1 MFLKKY
7 KSIIYFFIFLLLI
20 PFFLKYLNNFGKKRF
35 IENLYFNSPIFLS
48 NKKLCKNYDLL
59 INKYNDKTI
68 SFTLIDNEGN
78 IISEYNS
85 KIARIPASNLK
96 LLSTG
101 YVISKYDNFYS
112 LKTKLYK
119 DNKNNYFIEGSGD
132 PDLTLNDIQTLL
144 NNIKFNK
151 IINITL
157 FEVNRDIYWPE
168 GWTRQDKLYRYG
180 SPITKLAINSN
191 SSRHMNIQGLK
202 NYIYDYL
209 ITKFPNAE
217 INIFIKASSNYL
229 NKKKFLIES
238 INSNSILSLVTLANA
253 ESHNFTSESL
263 FKNASDT
270 WNNNSYQ
277 KLYFWLK
284 NRGLPIKNIYIA
296 DASGLSRNNRVT
308 TNLIASFLHKMKFN
322 NNYEFYASTL
332 SIMGMRGTLSN
343 SLLNSNINSKF
354 FGKTGTLSNVFS
366 LSGYFHKNGKIYS
379 ISIIQN
385 SKIIDKNKIF
395 NLLNDLYEIEECK

>member
-1 MFLKKY
+1 MLLKKY
-7 KSIIYFFIFLLLI
+7 KSTVYFFIFLLLI
-20 PFFLKYLNNFGKKRF
+20 PFCLKYLNNFRNKRF
-35 IENLYFNSPIFLS
+35 LENLYFNSPIFFL
-48 NKKLCKNYDLL
+48 NKKICKNYDLL
-59 INKYNDKTI
+59 KNKYLDKTI

-85 KIARIPASNLK
+85 KIARLPASNIK

-101 YVISKYDNFYS
+101 YVISKYNNFYS
-112 LKTKLYK
+112 LKTELYK

-132 PDLTLNDIQTLL
+132 PDLTLNDIQTLI

-157 FEVNRDIYWPE
+157 FEVNRDLYWPE
-168 GWTRQDKLYRYG
+168 GWTGQDKLYKYG

-191 SSRHMNIQGLK
+191 SSGYMNIQKLK
-202 NYIYDYL
+202 DYIYRYL
-209 ITKFPNAE
+209 LAKFPNSE
-217 INIFIKASSNYL
+217 INIFIKEFPNDL
-229 NKKKFLIES
+229 KKKKVLIKS
-238 INSNSILSLVTLANA
+238 INSNPILSLVTLANA

-270 WNNNSYQ
+270 WNDNSYQ

-284 NRGLPIKNIYIA
+284 NRGLPIKDLYIS
-296 DASGLSRNNRVT
+296 DASGLSRNNKVT

-332 SIMGMRGTLSN
+332 SIIGMRGTLAN
-343 SLLNSNINSKF
+343 SFLNSKVNRKF

-366 LSGYFHKNGKIYS
+366 LSGYLYKRDKIYS

-385 SKIIDKNKIF
+385 SSIIDKNKIL

>member
-1 MFLKKY
+1 MLLKKY
-7 KSIIYFFIFLLLI
+7 KSTIYFFIFLLLI
-20 PFFLKYLNNFGKKRF
+20 PFFLKYLNNFENKRF
-35 IENLYFNSPIFLS
+35 LENLYFNSPIFFS

-59 INKYNDKTI
+59 TNKYLDKTI
-68 SFTLIDNEGN
+68 SFTLIDSEGN

-85 KIARIPASNLK
+85 KIARIPASNQK

-101 YVISKYDNFYS
+101 YVISKYDNFHS
-112 LKTKLYK
+112 LKTKLYS

-132 PDLTLNDIQTLL
+132 PDLTLNDIKTLL

-151 IINITL
+151 VINITL
-157 FEVNRDIYWPE
+157 FEVKKDIYWPE
-168 GWTRQDKLYRYG
+168 GWTSQDKLYKYG

-191 SSRHMNIQGLK
+191 SSRYLNIEGLK
-202 NYIYDYL
+202 NYIYEYL
-209 ITKFPNAE
+209 LAKFPNSE
-217 INIFIKASSNYL
+217 INIYIKESSNDL
-229 NKKKFLIES
+229 KNKQILIES
-238 INSNSILSLVTLANA
+238 INSNPILSLVTLANA

-284 NRGLPIKNIYIA
+284 NRGLPIKNLYIA
-296 DASGLSRNNRVT
+296 DASGLSRNNKVT

-322 NNYEFYASTL
+322 NNYEYYSSTL
-332 SIMGMRGTLSN
+332 SIMGMRGTLAN
-343 SLLNSNINSKF
+343 YLLNSKLNSKF

-366 LSGYFHKNGKIYS
+366 LSGYFHKKGKVYS

-385 SKIIDKNKIF
+385 SRYIEKNKIF
-395 NLLNDLYEIEECK
+395 NLLNDLYEIDECK

>member
-1 MFLKKY
+1 MHLKKY
-7 KSIIYFFIFLLLI
+7 KSFIYFFIPLILI
-20 PFFLKYLNNFGKKRF
+20 PFLLKYLNNYGNKRF
-35 IENLYFNSPIFLS
+35 LENLYFNLPIFFS
-48 NKKLCKNYDLL
+48 NKKLCKNYDFLT
-59 INKYNDKTI
+59 NKYLDKTI
-68 SFTLIDNEGN
+68 SFTLIDHSGN

-85 KIARIPASNLK
+85 QIARIPASNLK

-101 YVISKYDNFYS
+101 YVTSKYDNFYS

-119 DNKNNYFIEGSGD
+119 DNKNNYFLEGSGD
-132 PDLTLNDIQTLL
+132 PDLTFNDIQTLI
-144 NNIKFNK
+144 NNIKYNEK
-151 IINITL
+151 INITL
-157 FEVNRDIYWPE
+157 YEVKRDIYWPE
-168 GWTRQDKLYRYG
+168 GWTSQDKLYKYG

-191 SSRHMNIQGLK
+191 SSKYMNIERLK

-209 ITKFPNAE
+209 LKKFPNSK
-217 INIFIKASSNYL
+217 INISIKESSNDS
-229 NKKKFLIES
+229 KKKTILIDS
-238 INSNSILSLVTLANA
+238 INSNPILSLVTLANA

-270 WNNNSYQ
+270 WNNNSYK

-284 NRGLPIKNIYIA
+284 NRGLPIKNLYIA
-296 DASGLSRNNRVT
+296 DASGLSRNNKVT

-322 NNYEFYASTL
+322 NNYEIYASTL
-332 SIMGMRGTLSN
+332 SIMGIRGTLAN
-343 SLLNSNINSKF
+343 SLLNSKLNGKF

-366 LSGYFHKNGKIYS
+366 LSGYFHKNDKIYS

-385 SKIIDKNKIF
+385 ASIIDKNKVF

>member
-1 MFLKKY
+1 MLLKKY

-20 PFFLKYLNNFGKKRF
+20 PFFLKYLNTYGSKRF
-35 IENLYFNSPIFLS
+35 LENLYFNLPIFFS
-48 NKKLCKNYDLL
+48 NNKICKNYDQLN
-59 INKYNDKTI
+59 NKYFDKTI
-68 SFTLIDNEGN
+68 SFTLIDNRGN

-85 KIARIPASNLK
+85 EIARIPASNLK

-101 YVISKYDNFYS
+101 YVISKYKNFSS
-112 LKTKLYK
+112 LKTRIYK

-132 PDLTLNDIQTLL
+132 PDLTLNDIQTLID
-144 NNIKFNK
+144 NIKYNK
-151 IINITL
+151 IINIYL
-157 FEVNRDIYWPE
+157 SEVKRDVYWPE
-168 GWTRQDKLYRYG
+168 GWTSEDKLYKYG

-191 SSRHMNIQGLK
+191 SSRYMNIQGLN

-209 ITKFPNAE
+209 LRKFPNSE
-217 INIFIKASSNYL
+217 INIFIEDISNDL
-229 NKKKFLIES
+229 KKKRVLIKS
-238 INSNSILSLVTLANA
+238 INSNPILSLVTLANA

-263 FKNASDT
+263 FKNASNT
-270 WNNNSYQ
+270 WENNSYQ

-284 NRGLPIKNIYIA
+284 NKGLPIKNLYIA
-296 DASGLSRNNRVT
+296 DASGLSRNNKVT

-332 SIMGMRGTLSN
+332 SIMGMRGTLAN
-343 SLLNSNINSKF
+343 SLINNKLNGKF

-366 LSGYFHKNGKIYS
+366 LSGYFHKKDKIYS

-385 SKIIDKNKIF
+385 SRLIDKNKIYNF
-395 NLLNDLYEIEECK
+395 LNDLYETEECK

>member
-1 MFLKKY
+1 MLLKKY
-7 KSIIYFFIFLLLI
+7 RSTIYFFIFLLFI
-20 PFFLKYLNNFGKKRF
+20 PFLLNYLSNYGNKRFLK
-35 IENLYFNSPIFLS
+35 NLYFNLPIFLS
-48 NKKLCKNYDLL
+48 NKKICKNYDL
-59 INKYNDKTI
+59 ITRKYLDKTI
-68 SFTLIDNEGN
+68 SFTLIDYQGN
-78 IISEYNS
+78 IISEFNS
-85 KIARIPASNLK
+85 NISRIPASNQK

-101 YVISKYDNFYS
+101 YVINKYNNYYS
-112 LKTKLYK
+112 LKTKIYK
-119 DNKNNYFIEGSGD
+119 DYKNNYFIEGSGD
-132 PDLTLNDIQTLL
+132 PDLSLKDIENLL
-144 NNIKFNK
+144 NNIKYNK

-157 FEVNRDIYWPE
+157 SEINRDIYWPE
-168 GWTRQDKLYRYG
+168 GWTSQDKLYKYG

-191 SSRHMNIQGLK
+191 SSRYMNIQRLK
-202 NYIYDYL
+202 NYIYEYL
-209 ITKFPNAE
+209 LAKFPDSE
-217 INIFIKASSNYL
+217 INIFIKQNFNDL
-229 NKKKFLIES
+229 KKKTILIEN
-238 INSNSILSLVTLANA
+238 INSNPILSLLTLANA

-270 WNNNSYQ
+270 WNSNSYQ

-284 NRGLPIKNIYIA
+284 NRGLPIKDIYIA

-343 SLLNSNINSKF
+343 SLLNSKLNGKF

-366 LSGYFHKNGKIYS
+366 LSGYFRKKDKIYS

-385 SKIIDKNKIF
+385 STVIDKNKIF
-395 NLLNDLYEIEECK
+395 NLLNELYEIEECK

>member
-1 MFLKKY
+1 MLLKKY
-7 KSIIYFFIFLLLI
+7 KSNIFFFIFLILI
-20 PFFLKYLNNFGKKRF
+20 PFFLKYLHNYGNKRF
-35 IENLYFNSPIFLS
+35 LRNLYFNLPIFIS
-48 NKKLCKNYDLL
+48 NEKKCKNYDLTT
-59 INKYNDKTI
+59 NKYIDKNI
-68 SFTLIDNEGN
+68 SFTLIDNNGN

-85 KIARIPASNLK
+85 KIARLPASNLK
-96 LLSTG
+96 LLSTA
-101 YVISKYDNFYS
+101 YVISKYNNFYS

-119 DNKNNYFIEGSGD
+119 DNKNNYFINGSGD
-132 PDLTLNDIQTLL
+132 PDLTLNDIQTLI
-144 NNIKFNK
+144 NNIKYNK

-157 FEVNRDIYWPE
+157 NEVKRDLYWPE
-168 GWTRQDKLYRYG
+168 GWTSQDKTYKYG

-191 SSRHMNIQGLK
+191 SSRYINIKILK

-209 ITKFPNAE
+209 LAKFPNSK
-217 INIFIKASSNYL
+217 INIFIKDSSNNL
-229 NKKKFLIES
+229 KNKKILVES
-238 INSNSILSLVTLANA
+238 INSNPILSLITLANA

-263 FKNASDT
+263 FKNASDS

-284 NRGLPIKNIYIA
+284 NKGLPINNLYIA
-296 DASGLSRNNRVT
+296 DASGLSRNNKVT

-322 NNYEFYASTL
+322 NNFESYASTL
-332 SIMGMRGTLSN
+332 SIMGMRGTLAN
-343 SLLNSNINSKF
+343 SPVNSKLNGKF

>member
-1 MFLKKY
+1 MLLKKY
-7 KSIIYFFIFLLLI
+7 KSTIYFFIFLLLI
-20 PFFLKYLNNFGKKRF
+20 PFLLKYLNNYGINRF
-35 IENLYFNSPIFLS
+35 LNNLYFNLPIFLS
-48 NKKLCKNYDLL
+48 NKKICKNYDL
-59 INKYNDKTI
+59 ITSKYLDKTI
-68 SFTLIDNEGN
+68 SFTLIDNAGN
-78 IISEYNS
+78 IISEHNS
-85 KIARIPASNLK
+85 NILRIPASNLK

-101 YVISKYDNFYS
+101 YVINKFNNYYE
-112 LKTKLYK
+112 LKTEIYK

-132 PDLTLNDIQTLL
+132 PDLSLDDIKNLID
-144 NNIKFNK
+144 NIKYNK

-157 FEVNRDIYWPE
+157 SEINRNIYWPE
-168 GWTRQDKLYRYG
+168 GWTSKDKLYKYG

-191 SSRHMNIQGLK
+191 SSRYMNIQRLK
-202 NYIYDYL
+202 DYIYDYL
-209 ITKFPNAE
+209 LAKFPNSD
-217 INIFIKASSNYL
+217 INIFIKQNSNDL
-229 NKKKFLIES
+229 KKKILLIKS
-238 INSNSILSLVTLANA
+238 INSNPILSLLTLANS

-284 NRGLPIKNIYIA
+284 NKGLPIKNLYIA
-296 DASGLSRNNRVT
+296 DASGLSRNNKVT

-332 SIMGMRGTLSN
+332 SVMGMRGTLAN
-343 SLLNSNINSKF
+343 SLLNSKLSGKF

-366 LSGYFHKNGKIYS
+366 LSGYFHKKDKIFS

-385 SKIIDKNKIF
+385 SRLIDKNKIF

>member
-1 MFLKKY
+1 MLLKKY
-7 KSIIYFFIFLLLI
+7 KSTIYFFIFLLLI
-20 PFFLKYLNNFGKKRF
+20 PFIFKYLSNYGNKRF
-35 IENLYFNSPIFLS
+35 LENLYFNLPIFFS

-59 INKYNDKTI
+59 LNNYLDKTI
-68 SFTLIDNEGN
+68 SFTLIDYEGN

-85 KIARIPASNLK
+85 KIPRIPASNQK

-101 YVISKYDNFYS
+101 YVISKYNNYYS

-132 PDLTLNDIQTLL
+132 PDLTLNDIQTLI
-144 NNIKFNK
+144 NNIKYNE

-157 FEVNRDIYWPE
+157 SEVKRDMYWPE
-168 GWTRQDKLYRYG
+168 GWTNEDKLYKYG

-191 SSRHMNIQGLK
+191 SSRYMNIQRLK

-209 ITKFPNAE
+209 LAKFPNSE
-217 INIFIKASSNYL
+217 INIFIKDRSNDL
-229 NKKKFLIES
+229 KKKKILIDN
-238 INSNSILSLVTLANA
+238 INSNPILSLVTLANA

-263 FKNASDT
+263 FKNASET
-270 WNNNSYQ
+270 WEKNSYR

-284 NRGLPIKNIYIA
+284 NKGLPTKNLYIA
-296 DASGLSRNNRVT
+296 DASGLSRNNKVT
-308 TNLIASFLHKMKFN
+308 TDLIATFLHKMKFN

-332 SIMGMRGTLSN
+332 SIMGMRGTLAN
-343 SLLNSNINSKF
+343 SLLNSELNGKF

-366 LSGYFHKNGKIYS
+366 LSGYFLKKDMIYS
-379 ISIIQN
+379 VSIIQN
-385 SKIIDKNKIF
+385 SKLVDKNKILNF
-395 NLLNDLYEIEECK
+395 LNDLYEIDECK

>member
-1 MFLKKY
+1 MLLKKY
-7 KSIIYFFIFLLLI
+7 KSTIYFFIFLLLI
-20 PFFLKYLNNFGKKRF
+20 PFLLKYLNNYGIDRF
-35 IENLYFNSPIFLS
+35 LNNLYFNLPIFLS
-48 NKKLCKNYDLL
+48 NKKICKNYDL
-59 INKYNDKTI
+59 ITSKYLDKTI
-68 SFTLIDNEGN
+68 SFTLIDNAGN
-78 IISEYNS
+78 IISEHNS
-85 KIARIPASNLK
+85 NILRIPASNLK

-101 YVISKYDNFYS
+101 YVINKFNNYYE
-112 LKTKLYK
+112 LKTEIYK

-132 PDLTLNDIQTLL
+132 PDLSLDDIKNLID
-144 NNIKFNK
+144 NIKYNK

-157 FEVNRDIYWPE
+157 SEINRNIYWPE
-168 GWTRQDKLYRYG
+168 GWTSKDKLYKYG

-191 SSRHMNIQGLK
+191 SSRYMNIQRLK
-202 NYIYDYL
+202 DYIYDYL
-209 ITKFPNAE
+209 LAKFPNSD
-217 INIFIKASSNYL
+217 INIFIKQNSNDL
-229 NKKKFLIES
+229 KKKILLIKS
-238 INSNSILSLVTLANA
+238 INSNPILSLLTLANS

-284 NRGLPIKNIYIA
+284 NKGLPIKNLYIA
-296 DASGLSRNNRVT
+296 DASGLSRNNKVT

-332 SIMGMRGTLSN
+332 SVMGMRGTLAN
-343 SLLNSNINSKF
+343 SLLNSKLSGKF

-366 LSGYFHKNGKIYS
+366 LSGYFHKKDKIFS

-385 SKIIDKNKIF
+385 SRLIDKNKIF